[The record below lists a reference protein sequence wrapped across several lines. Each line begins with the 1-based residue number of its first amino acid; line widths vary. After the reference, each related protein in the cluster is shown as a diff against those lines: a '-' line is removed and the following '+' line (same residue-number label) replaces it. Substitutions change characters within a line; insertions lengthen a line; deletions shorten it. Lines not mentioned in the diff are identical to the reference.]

1 MAHSQHGHHEHSGHG
16 VQISGP
22 AWLPIALAVLLG
34 SAAMVAGLLA
44 WRSAGHS
51 GDAQAELAV
60 STQAASNANSLQQNA
75 SQAVISERTLFIA
88 YEDAVAEHDAVRIA
102 DAR

>member
-1 MAHSQHGHHEHSGHG
+1 MAHSQHGHHEHSGHS
-16 VQISGP
+16 QISGP

-75 SQAVISERTLFIA
+75 SEAVISERTLFIA
-88 YEDAVAEHDAVRIA
+88 YEDAVAQHDEVR
-102 DAR
+102 